1 MLELNKNQQIIQDY
15 CNDHSAMNSTIL
27 DELEKHTWNNEE
39 IPQMI
44 SGQLVGNFLQI
55 MIKSIQA
62 KNILEIG
69 MFTGFSALKMAEA
82 LPKDGMIH
90 TCEIMEKHTK
100 TAQSFFNKSHDGHKI
115 NIHLGPALSSLEQ
128 MKAKSF
134 DLAFIDA
141 DKINYL
147 EYYKRCVMLI
157 RDGGIIILD
166 NMLWSGSV
174 INPETDDAKIL
185 RKTGDFIQNDKRV
198 FNMLIPIRDGLMVC
212 IKNEK

>member
-1 MLELNKNQQIIQDY
+1 
-15 CNDHSAMNSTIL
+15 
-27 DELEKHTWNNEE
+27 
-39 IPQMI
+39 
-44 SGQLVGNFLQI
+44 
-55 MIKSIQA
+55 
-62 KNILEIG
+62 
-69 MFTGFSALKMAEA
+69 
-82 LPKDGMIH
+82 
-90 TCEIMEKHTK
+90 
-100 TAQSFFNKSHDGHKI
+100 
-115 NIHLGPALSSLEQ
+115 

-147 EYYKRCVMLI
+147 EYYKRCFMLI